1 MQVKRI
7 ATVLAIGLFWVVVA
21 KAAGFEVRVA
31 SPAPELKAHDLTG
44 ASKTLT
50 DYRGKV
56 VVLNFWATWCPPC
69 QREMPSLE
77 RLRMQMKGR
86 PLEIVAVSSAET
98 PEEVNTY
105 LAKMKLGFPILL
117 DTDSSNTR
125 RWKVFALPTTF
136 VLDTEGQ
143 VRHVLTGPTE
153 WDQGEALAVVESV
166 MSSSPPLAR

>member
-7 ATVLAIGLFWVVVA
+7 ATVLAIGLFWVVTA
-21 KAAGFEVRVA
+21 KATGFEARVA
-31 SPAPELKAHDLTG
+31 SPTPELKAHDLTG

-98 PEEVNTY
+98 PEEVNAY